1 MKYSDLYPNE
11 PKEVVDN
18 FHARSEKQYYELV
31 RKNEE
36 EK

>member
-1 MKYSDLYPNE
+1 MKYSDLYQE
-11 PKEVVDN
+11 DSEEVVDN
-18 FHARSEKQYYELV
+18 LHARSEKQWHELV